1 MLQDIWRNGKNSLKI
16 RFPSV
21 TTCAAWNLEYLQ
33 NKNEKCA
40 HIPYFIIL
48 RLPYFIILRLHILR
62 KLIIPQRNS

>member
-40 HIPYFIIL
+40 HISYFIIL
-48 RLPYFIILRLHILR
+48 RVHILR
-62 KLIIPQRNS
+62 KLIVPQRNSQNG